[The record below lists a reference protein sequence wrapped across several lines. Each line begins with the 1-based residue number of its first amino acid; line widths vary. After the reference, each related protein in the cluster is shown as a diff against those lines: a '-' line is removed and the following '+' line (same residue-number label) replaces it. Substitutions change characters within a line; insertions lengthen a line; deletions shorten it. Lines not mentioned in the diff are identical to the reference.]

1 LSVDLAFQGRRL
13 LWCLRHYA
21 WVVLTCILAC
31 AAIPLILAPAAPDYQ
46 ASALVVTRQLATD
59 SQVLPQLAESVFTD
73 GAVEAAVAAD
83 SAVGVGTTH
92 LIPNRVSLV
101 AAQDSV
107 VLIVQARDRDPAI
120 AARLANVAADAYV
133 DELNR
138 GGAGVGDFAVQ
149 APAVVPSAPLS
160 ALPSYTG
167 AALGGLAGAV
177 LGLGLVALIGAV
189 RKPVVTAGDV
199 QDSTGVPL
207 LGTVQLPAAQAG
219 EYPGPLGVSGIPSL
233 TRWLAAAPPGRL
245 LFISPQTAVALRQR
259 LYVMVA
265 VALSPLR
272 TLRFDGP
279 PALVEAIEE
288 HRLELRRAGRVVHPA
303 VGTDDE
309 LVLCDGGSPLDL
321 IDPAVS
327 RVSVVAVAPVGV
339 SQRRIRGLTADYVD
353 NGLLGIVL
361 VEGRVGSPR
370 AADRRPRGSVAPSAP
385 GRSPH
390 GPTGGVEEPERA

>member
-13 LWCLRHYA
+13 IWCLRHYA
-21 WVVLTCILAC
+21 WVVLACILAC
-31 AAIPLILAPAAPDYQ
+31 AAIPLILAPAAPVYQ

-59 SQVLPQLAESVFTD
+59 SQVLPQLAQSVFSD

-83 SAVGVGTTH
+83 SAVGVGTTG
-92 LIPNRVSLV
+92 LIPDRVSLV

-107 VLIVQARDRDPAI
+107 VLIVQARDPDPAT
-120 AARLANVAADAYV
+120 AARLANVAANAYV
-133 DELNR
+133 NELNR

-149 APAVVPSAPLS
+149 APAVVPSAPVS

-167 AALGGLAGAV
+167 AVLAGLAGV
-177 LGLGLVALIGAV
+177 ILGLGIVALIGAV
-189 RKPVVTAGDV
+189 RRPVITAGDV
-199 QDSTGVPL
+199 QQSTGVPL
-207 LGTVQLPAAQAG
+207 LGTVQLPTAPAG
-219 EYPGPLGVSGIPSL
+219 GYPGPLGVSGIPTL

-245 LFISPQTAVALRQR
+245 LFISAPSAVALRQR

-272 TLRFDGP
+272 TMRFDGP
-279 PALVEAIEE
+279 PPLVEAIEQ
-288 HRLELRRAGRVVHPA
+288 HRSDLRRAGRVVHPS
-303 VGTDDE
+303 VGMDDE

-327 RVSVVAVAPVGV
+327 RVTVVAVAPLGV
-339 SQRRIRGLTADYVD
+339 SRRRIRGLTADYVD

-361 VEGRVGSPR
+361 VEGRAGFRR
-370 AADRRPRGSVAPSAP
+370 AAGRRPGTAVFPSAP
-385 GRSPH
+385 GGSPH
-390 GPTGGVEEPERA
+390 GPAGVAEPERA